1 MSAVE
6 RQPGAR
12 FGMRPEKRLGQL
24 LLENGLLTAEQ
35 LEAALAV
42 QRRERRPLGQV
53 LLAQGLV
60 DEKALAGVLSLHFDV
75 PQIDFAKARVEK
87 EALALISESYAR
99 EHTILPI
106 RVDKDELEVATVD
119 PGDLALFA
127 ELKVLTRKR
136 IKPVLGVKSQI
147 DLAITQS
154 YKLRTGVD
162 RHVRSFEETYRPTL
176 ANRRLA
182 EVKQDAPVVQIVD
195 LIIAQGAE
203 ERASDIHIEPQQ
215 DHLRIRFRIDGVLHD
230 ATKLPATLA
239 APIISRVKLLANLDI
254 VDRRHSQDGQI
265 QTTVDGRPLDIRVGT
280 IETIWG
286 EKAVLRLLERSRS
299 ILRLDTLGFSPAT
312 LKMFRGL
319 VQSPYGMILVTG
331 PTGSGKTTTLYAAL
345 NELNRVEKNVMTIE
359 DPVEYTFEDVNQIQI
374 NRLAGITFANGLRG
388 ILRQDPDAILVGEIR
403 DKETAEISVQSAL
416 TGHLVLSSLHATDAV
431 GAIYRFL
438 EMGIESFMVTS
449 AVIGVLAQRLVRR
462 NCPDCTTVYEPSTEE
477 LEFYR
482 AVGGQGLIFHRG
494 TGCAHCVH
502 TGFRGRIGVFEV
514 LPMTDGLKRL
524 LVREAPHE
532 ELRQQAIREGMTTL
546 RSAGV
551 ARIDEGLTTI
561 AEVIR
566 SVHVSEGNNA

>member
-1 MSAVE
+1 
-6 RQPGAR
+6 
-12 FGMRPEKRLGQL
+12 MRPEKRLGEL
-24 LLENGLLTAEQ
+24 LLENGLLTPEQ
-35 LEAALAV
+35 LETALAV

-75 PQIDFAKARVEK
+75 PQIDFARARVEK
-87 EALALISESYAR
+87 DALALISESYAR

-106 RVDKDELEVATVD
+106 RVNKDELEVATVD

-147 DLAITQS
+147 DQAITQS
-154 YKLRTGVD
+154 YKLRSGVD

-230 ATKLPATLA
+230 ATRLPATLA

-462 NCPDCTTVYEPSTEE
+462 NCPDCTAVYEPSTEE

-482 AVGGQGLIFHRG
+482 AVGGQGIIFHRG
-494 TGCAHCVH
+494 TGCANCVH

-514 LPMTDGLKRL
+514 LPMSDGLKRL
-524 LVREAPHE
+524 LVRDAPHE
-532 ELRQQAIREGMTTL
+532 ELREQAIREGMTTL

-566 SVHVSEGNNA
+566 SVHVSEGTHA